1 MIYER
6 ILFLCEKNNIS
17 IAKLE
22 RETNIGNGVI
32 ARWKTSNPRVDVLQK
47 VANYFG
53 VTVSYLLGEST
64 SKKRNGA

>member
-32 ARWKTSNPRVDVLQK
+32 ARWKTGSPRVDMLQK

-53 VTVSYLLGEST
+53 VTTSYLLGESGHIR
-64 SKKRNGA
+64 KR

>member
-32 ARWKTSNPRVDVLQK
+32 ARWKTGSPRVDVLQK

-53 VTVSYLLGEST
+53 VTTSYLLGEST

>member
-32 ARWKTSNPRVDVLQK
+32 ARWKTGSPRVDVLQK

-53 VTVSYLLGEST
+53 VTVSYLLGESA
-64 SKKRNGA
+64 SKKRKGA

>member
-32 ARWKTSNPRVDVLQK
+32 ARWKTGSPRVDVLQK

>member
-32 ARWKTSNPRVDVLQK
+32 ARWKTGSPRVDVIQK